1 MLLAALAVALV
12 PGDEGDAPCAVRMGR
27 HDGVKSRVG
36 PLASRSAVVQAVRMR
51 VLAASRGIDKSIMAM
66 FVDPGVTIGVA
77 LPDRLVGPLLWAQD
91 GMQFR
96 IQRVVGWRGTTPVD
110 EVPIQ
115 VDVVLGR
122 SEEHPSELQS
132 LMS

>member
-1 MLLAALAVALV
+1 MRIS
-12 PGDEGDAPCAVRMGR
+12 DW
-27 HDGVKSRVG
+27 S
-36 PLASRSAVVQAVRMR
+36 SVVCSSD
-51 VLAASRGIDKSIMAM
+51 LIMAM

-115 VDVVLGR
+115 VDVVLGGTHDMGKAPWVNR
-122 SEEHPSELQS
+122 MHQHYLGVARLLS
-132 LMS
+132 LKTGRASCEDSVCQYVYISVAVVSFKNKK

>member
-1 MLLAALAVALV
+1 
-12 PGDEGDAPCAVRMGR
+12 
-27 HDGVKSRVG
+27 
-36 PLASRSAVVQAVRMR
+36 MR

-66 FVDPGVTIGVA
+66 FVEPGGTIGVA

-110 EVPIQ
+110 AVPNQ
-115 VDVVLGR
+115 VDVVLGGTTVMGKAPWVNRMNHQDLDVARILRTTIGVASCRAR
-122 SEEHPSELQS
+122 SCQEGKIWEVACS
-132 LMS
+132 